1 MKTIMALLLI
11 GRVAMAKDTKEK
23 ILDAALEIFARDG
36 YAGTNIKDIADS
48 VGIVKSALYKHFESK
63 EAIWDAVMDRIAA
76 YYETQVTLL
85 DKRSDIPK
93 TADELIEFT
102 RGMLN
107 FTLHDNRVVCARKV
121 ITTEQFRD
129 IKTRDYANKYFLYRN
144 EEMFTSI
151 FKEMMERGVIK
162 KCDPKI
168 LALAYTTPIAALI
181 HLCDRDPDREDE
193 AMQKLESFVKMF
205 IDEYAVND

>member
-1 MKTIMALLLI
+1 
-11 GRVAMAKDTKEK
+11 MAKDTKEK

-36 YAGTNIKDIADS
+36 YAGTNIKDIAES

-76 YYETQVTLL
+76 YYEAQVAPL
-85 DKRSDIPK
+85 DKQSDIPK
-93 TADELIEFT
+93 TTNELIEFT

-107 FTLHDNRVVCARKV
+107 FTLHDNRVVRARKV
-121 ITTEQFRD
+121 ITAEQFRD
-129 IKTRDYANKYFLYRN
+129 VKTRDYANKYFLYRN

-151 FKEMMERGVIK
+151 FEEMMERGVIK

-168 LALAYTTPIAALI
+168 LAFAYTTPIAALI

-193 AMQKLESFVKMF
+193 AVQKLEAFVKMF
-205 IDEYAVND
+205 IDEYEVND